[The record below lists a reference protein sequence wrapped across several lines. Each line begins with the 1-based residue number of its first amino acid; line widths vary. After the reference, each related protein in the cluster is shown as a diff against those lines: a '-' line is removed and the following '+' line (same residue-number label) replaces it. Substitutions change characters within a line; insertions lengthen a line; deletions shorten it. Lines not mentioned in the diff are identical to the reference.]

1 MALDAHGRDGLGVQD
16 VDLHLALRVE
26 GLVLVGL
33 RVVGCEL
40 GDRRLEHL
48 VVLGLSSAGR
58 ADDHAAVADLELVIE
73 MLDLLEEAGH
83 NGQAYLLQRLLNG
96 ALERGELGLGALG
109 TREQILDDV
118 VEEEDV
124 VV

>member
-83 NGQAYLLQRLLNG
+83 SGQAYLLQRLLNG